1 MHARL
6 RTAIGVPVLTV
17 IAATTVAMQ
26 PMSASA
32 APVNAPNGSTG
43 TATCNDGHSYAFVV
57 NGTPDNA
64 QGTSW
69 GPAFL
74 TDTAHGTRALFHPE
88 SLSLTF
94 TAPGVPSQ
102 SFGASKPKAPGPVS
116 CNVTGHPNSFPAAT
130 FTGTVTGTITVLG

>member
-1 MHARL
+1 MRSKKLIAL
-6 RTAIGVPVLTV
+6 GVPVFAVVALTSV
-17 IAATTVAMQ
+17 ASQAAW
-26 PMSASA
+26 A

-43 TATCNDGHSYAFVV
+43 TAICSDGNTYAFVV

-64 QGTSW
+64 RGTAWS
-69 GPAFL
+69 PAFVST
-74 TDTAHGTRALFHPE
+74 TDGTRALFHPE

-102 SFGASKPKAPGPVS
+102 SFSASKPKAPGPVS